1 MENFRRHLN
10 VTDLRVHLGT
20 WAPSED
26 NPYPPFSLL
35 KKAKVWTS
43 VEARMVTFRDSLGR
57 APLEVEECVG
67 GAEGYETLTVSREGG
82 DSAGLTVFIG
92 RPEGAKGAASPNP
105 INTWTTDV
113 ALAYVS
119 GQPIPQQLE
128 VHLENGNPTLLWSSN
143 LVHLSTAKVHLE
155 TLNPEL
161 RWVEIAAY
169 YKPDPAV
176 PFTTYQHARKPMAI
190 VSAPERIGTQV

>member
-1 MENFRRHLN
+1 MRGGCGGVR
-10 VTDLRVHLGT
+10 DLDGE
-20 WAPSED
+20 PGG
-26 NPYPPFSLL
+26 
-35 KKAKVWTS
+35 
-43 VEARMVTFRDSLGR
+43 GR
-57 APLEVEECVG
+57 LRWPDG
-67 GAEGYETLTVSREGG
+67 FHRTPG
-82 DSAGLTVFIG
+82 
-92 RPEGAKGAASPNP
+92 GAKGAASPNP

-190 VSAPERIGTQV
+190 VGAPERIGTQV